1 MHLCLSMVLS
11 MGLFGLLSCRL
22 APSSSWMCPLM
33 SGCSDASLFAPAG
46 SPHSRLDTRHGLLHP
61 LGWAYPVS
69 GRPEPFHRTGILSA
83 RKAGIGVFRI
93 APLGSC
99 EMVTTFRMGPHGSVL
114 GCLPTRVLYPGA
126 RRPTVAGYKPGYFTM
141 RPMVHDMTNRTAHP
155 PIIAVRIRR
164 HRSTFPTGIPARAVP
179 IQSEN
184 RTESMCWLECGT
196 GYRFHVTSSYVARL
210 CPVRPYKGTPSGSR
224 DDSNRP

>member
-1 MHLCLSMVLS
+1 

-33 SGCSDASLFAPAG
+33 SGRSDASLFAPAG

-69 GRPEPFHRTGILSA
+69 GRPEPFHRIGILSA

-114 GCLPTRVLYPGA
+114 GCLPTRMLYPGA

-155 PIIAVRIRR
+155 PNHRGPHSSPSVHVPYWHPSAHGSDSIRESDGIR
-164 HRSTFPTGIPARAVP
+164 VLAGMRYWLPIPCDTFVCRAV
-179 IQSEN
+179 
-184 RTESMCWLECGT
+184 L
-196 GYRFHVTSSYVARL
+196 
-210 CPVRPYKGTPSGSR
+210 SR
-224 DDSNRP
+224 APL